1 MNIKK
6 SILDVIFPIRC
17 ISCSRYDKWV
27 CKKCLDKVILQKEQL
42 CPICKKIPNLNG
54 EVCFSCKEARGID
67 AILVASFYRQAK
79 KKTLLAELIHY
90 YKYRFAVAIGRSL
103 GRILKKSILSSS
115 LPLPDI
121 IIPIPLH
128 PRRLRWRGFNQ
139 SLIMAQYLGENLTP
153 GFVIPV
159 SDNLLLRN
167 RYTKPQMEIK
177 NRRQR
182 KINVNNAFSIDTKGL
197 KKLPLK
203 NKIVLL
209 VDDVA
214 TTGSTLI
221 ECAKVL
227 KKSGAKK
234 VFAVVLARQ

>member
-1 MNIKK
+1 MNLKK
-6 SILDVIFPIRC
+6 YILDIIFPIRC
-17 ISCSRYDKWV
+17 INCSRYNKWV
-27 CKKCLDKVILQKEQL
+27 CKKCLDKIILQKEQL
-42 CPICKKIPNLNG
+42 CPICKKIPNSNG
-54 EVCFSCKEARGID
+54 EVCFSCKETRGID

-90 YKYRFAVAIGRSL
+90 YKYRFVVDIGRSL

-139 SLIMAQYLGENLTP
+139 SLIMAKYLGENLTP
-153 GFVIPV
+153 GFIIPV
-159 SDNLLLRN
+159 SDKLLLRS
-167 RYTKPQMEIK
+167 RYTQPQMEIK
-177 NRRQR
+177 NRHQR
-182 KINVNNAFSIDTKGL
+182 RANVSNAFIIDKESL
-197 KKLPLK
+197 IKFPLK
-203 NKIVLL
+203 NKVVLL

-234 VFAVVLARQ
+234 VHAVVLARQ

>member
-1 MNIKK
+1 MDIKK
-6 SILDVIFPIRC
+6 YILDTVFPIRC
-17 ISCSRYDKWV
+17 ISCNRYNKWV
-27 CKKCLDKVILQKEQL
+27 CKKCLAEINIQKEQV
-42 CPICKKIPNLNG
+42 CPICKKVSNSNG
-54 EVCFSCKEARGID
+54 EVCFSCKDAQCID
-67 AILVASFYRQAK
+67 GVLVASFYRQAK

-90 YKYRFAVAIGRSL
+90 YKYRFIIDIGQSL
-103 GRILKKSILSSS
+103 GEILRQALLTST

-139 SLIMAQYLGENLTP
+139 SLIMAHYLEKNLTP
-153 GFVIPV
+153 GFTIPV
-159 SDNLLLRN
+159 SDQLLLRN

-177 NRRQR
+177 NRYQR
-182 KINVNNAFSIDTKGL
+182 RSNVSKAFIIDKENL
-197 KKLPLK
+197 KKVPLK

-214 TTGSTLI
+214 TTGSTLF

-234 VFAVVLARQ
+234 VYEVVLARQ